1 MQIGDILITS
11 TSNIQVK
18 TVINLLKKS
27 GERRKSGLF
36 VIEGLRIFME
46 APANLVHK
54 IYASESFVTTH
65 GKILDGFEDRCR
77 IPGHRREYWQ

>member
-1 MQIGDILITS
+1 MITS

-27 GERRKSGLF
+27 GERKKSGLF

-46 APANLVHK
+46 APAALVAQN
-54 IYASESFVTTH
+54 I
-65 GKILDGFEDRCR
+65 R
-77 IPGHRREYWQ
+77 IREFYCSARKTA